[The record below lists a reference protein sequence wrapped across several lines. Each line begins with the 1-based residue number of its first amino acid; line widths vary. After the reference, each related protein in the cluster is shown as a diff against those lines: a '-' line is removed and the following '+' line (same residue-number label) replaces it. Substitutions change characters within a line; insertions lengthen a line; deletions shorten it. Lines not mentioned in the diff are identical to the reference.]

1 MLVVTAVQDSD
12 RGFVE
17 DRTDQEVIET
27 ATTKNN
33 SVKANDITYVTVNKC
48 SLVFLQ

>member
-1 MLVVTAVQDSD
+1 MLVVTAVQDPD

-17 DRTDQEVIET
+17 VRTDKEVIET

-33 SVKANDITYVTVNKC
+33 PINANDITYVTVNKC
-48 SLVFLQ
+48 SLVFL